1 MKFQLGGS
9 VTHRTSDALGDIVVM
24 DYRKHRVLTFDTIF
38 EQSKIDRNKPYLPVH
53 EYNRAMLLPIAFAE
67 PCHATVLGLG
77 GGTMVNALHHLLP
90 TCEIHAVELRQAVV
104 DVAHAYFGLPHHPN
118 IAVTVA
124 DARPV
129 LHDMPEAS
137 TDLIMADLYSAD
149 RMSPAQGHR
158 RFIDLCALALSDHGW
173 LALNFHL
180 APSREGT
187 MMQHIH
193 RLFADVMLYRTKTNN
208 YVLYASK
215 RALHGDMPG
224 ATRLATLE
232 QRLPIG
238 WPQLI
243 GKVWAA

>member
-1 MKFQLGGS
+1 MKLHLGGGI
-9 VTHRTSDALGDIVVM
+9 THKTSDALGDIVVM
-24 DYRKHRVLTFDTIF
+24 DYRKHRVLTFDTVF
-38 EQSKIDRNKPYLPVH
+38 EQSKIDRSKPYLPVH
-53 EYNRAMLLPIAFAE
+53 EYNRAMLLPIAFTE
-67 PCHATVLGLG
+67 PRHATVLGLG

-104 DVAHAYFGLPHHPN
+104 DVAHAYFDLPHHPN
-118 IAVTVA
+118 ITVTVS

-129 LHDMPEAS
+129 LHNMLEAS

-149 RMSPAQGHR
+149 RMSPAQAHR
-158 RFIDLCALALSDHGW
+158 RFIDLCAMALSDQGW

-187 MMQHIH
+187 LMQHVH

-215 RALHGDMPG
+215 RALKG
-224 ATRLATLE
+224 AKPDAVRLAALE
-232 QRLPIG
+232 KRLPID
-238 WPQLI
+238 WQRLMA
-243 GKVWAA
+243 KVWEA